1 MPDGDLVDL
10 ARAGDEA
17 AFTAVIMPHR
27 RELHVH
33 CYRMLGNFDDADD
46 AVQETLLA
54 AWRGIGEFGGRASV
68 RTWLYRIATN
78 TCLNMLRG
86 AARRP
91 QAASKDRPAPGGLPA
106 HLPATTPAP
115 SGYTEVT
122 WLQPYPDVLLDDLP
136 VDALGPE
143 SVAMRNEAISLA
155 FTAALQL
162 LSPRAR
168 AVLVLRDV
176 LGFTAREAGGILGAS
191 EESVAMTLSRA
202 RAAIRGSR
210 GEAGRHVHEA
220 TGRAP
225 RLATALAQALAAH
238 DVAAVVRLLAD
249 DVRISMPPTPA
260 IWEGRGLA
268 VAFLTEVAFRLVP
281 AARFIE
287 VSANRQAALAV
298 YAPDAA
304 SGAWRANGL
313 LVITARPAAG
323 DGTGDGDQIAAITR
337 FESGTLRPFGLPGIL
352 PGDG

>member
-1 MPDGDLVDL
+1 MPDGDLLDL

-17 AFTAVIMPHR
+17 AFTAVVMPHR

-46 AVQETLLA
+46 AVQEALLA

-91 QAASKDRPAPGGLPA
+91 QPASRARSLPVEVPA
-106 HLPATTPAP
+106 HLPATTPVP
-115 SGYTEVT
+115 SGHTEVT

-155 FTAALQL
+155 FTAALQV

-176 LGFTAREAGGILGAS
+176 LGFTGREAGGILGVS
-191 EESVAMTLSRA
+191 QESVAMTLSRA
-202 RAAIRGSR
+202 RAAIRDSR
-210 GEAGRHVHEA
+210 GEAGHEEEG
-220 TGRAP
+220 TRGRAP
-225 RLATALAQALAAH
+225 RLAAALAQALAAH
-238 DVAAVVRLLAD
+238 DVEAVVRLLAD

-260 IWEGRGLA
+260 IWEGRALA
-268 VAFLTEVAFRLVP
+268 AAFLTEVAFRLVP
-281 AARFIE
+281 APRFIE
-287 VSANRQAALAV
+287 VSANRQPALAV
-298 YAPDAA
+298 YSGDAA

-313 LVITARPAAG
+313 LVITARAAG
-323 DGTGDGDQIAAITR
+323 RGGTEDGGQIAAITR
-337 FESGTLRPFGLPGIL
+337 FESGTLRPFGLPGLL
-352 PGDG
+352 PGEG

>member
-17 AFTAVIMPHR
+17 AFTAVVIPHR

-33 CYRMLGNFDDADD
+33 CYRMLGNFEDADD

-54 AWRGIGEFGGRASV
+54 AWRGIGEFGGRASM

-86 AARRP
+86 ATRRP
-91 QAASKDRPAPGGLPA
+91 QPASSARPVPVGVPA

-115 SGYTEVT
+115 SGHTEVT
-122 WLQPYPDVLLDDLP
+122 WLQPYPDALLDDLP
-136 VDALGPE
+136 ADALGPE

-155 FTAALQL
+155 FTTALQL

-176 LGFTAREAGGILGAS
+176 LGFTGREAGGILGVS
-191 EESVAMTLSRA
+191 EDAVAMALSRA
-202 RAAIRGSR
+202 RAAIRDSR
-210 GEAGRHVHEA
+210 EGAGHE
-220 TGRAP
+220 GPGHEGPAP
-225 RLATALAQALAAH
+225 RLAAALARALAAH
-238 DVAAVVRLLAD
+238 DVAAVVRLLAG

-260 IWEGRGLA
+260 VWEGRALA

-281 AARFIE
+281 EARFIE
-287 VSANRQAALAV
+287 VGANRQPALAV
-298 YAPDAA
+298 YARDAA
-304 SGAWRANGL
+304 SGAWRASGL
-313 LVITARPAAG
+313 LVITARPAA
-323 DGTGDGDQIAAITR
+323 DGDQIAAITR
-337 FESGTLRPFGLPGIL
+337 FESGTLRAFGLPG
-352 PGDG
+352 DG